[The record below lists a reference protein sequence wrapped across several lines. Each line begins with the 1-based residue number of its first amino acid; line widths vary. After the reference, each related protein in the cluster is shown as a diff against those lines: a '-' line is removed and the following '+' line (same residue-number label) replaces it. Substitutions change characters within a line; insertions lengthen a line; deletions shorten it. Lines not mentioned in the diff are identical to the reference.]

1 MSNLAKRAIACKGW
15 RWMPGMLQVVAPKQD
30 GGTGCVVR
38 YEGIAIPGAYP
49 DLSDP
54 ATMGCLLSLVREA
67 WGCPTAYLVHS
78 DGLWIL
84 MRRDPMALA
93 LCRPQMTETEALVAA
108 LEAAERQ
115 EVKDE

>member
-1 MSNLAKRAIACKGW
+1 
-15 RWMPGMLQVVAPKQD
+15 
-30 GGTGCVVR
+30 
-38 YEGIAIPGAYP
+38 
-49 DLSDP
+49 
-54 ATMGCLLSLVREA
+54 
-67 WGCPTAYLVHS
+67 
-78 DGLWIL
+78 

>member
-78 DGLWIL
+78 DGL
-84 MRRDPMALA
+84 
-93 LCRPQMTETEALVAA
+93 
-108 LEAAERQ
+108 
-115 EVKDE
+115 KDE